1 MFEDESYHYIVTEY
15 LNGKDALDLLIA
27 QKNIDEG
34 MAFNIFYH
42 CLLALNYLHTNKV
55 MHRYISIEIGM
66 SSYKISSMTNNPH
79 DLS

>member
-1 MFEDESYHYIVTEY
+1 MFEDENYHYIVTEY

-27 QKNIDEG
+27 QKNVDET

-55 MHRYISIEIGM
+55 MHRYFLFEIGM
-66 SSYKISSMTNNPH
+66 SS
-79 DLS
+79 